1 MDLTIDVH
9 HEDSAYWA
17 QVRELPGC
25 LASGRTLVELTEALG
40 EALGQ
45 YLDAPALRLSAGI
58 SGLGVQRVELTAPDH
73 KGPGAHSDDTH

>member
-25 LASGRTLVELTEALG
+25 FASGRTVGELNEALE

-58 SGLGVQRVELTAPDH
+58 SGVGAHRVELAAPDH
-73 KGPGAHSDDTH
+73 